1 MQTDANREQI
11 QSSNFRVFTASLALW
26 QMLAKWVL
34 LLQVV
39 SLRPYFNPI
48 NKGPAACRSFF
59 IMLMLGPKMG
69 PKAIFEHK
77 SRAQSG
83 P

>member
-39 SLRPYFNPI
+39 SLRPFLPQQNQ
-48 NKGPAACRSFF
+48 GLQRCRPSFF
-59 IMLMLGPKMG
+59 AFWTHLRKKVVG
-69 PKAIFEHK
+69 A
-77 SRAQSG
+77 
-83 P
+83 